1 MKLNFLK
8 RAFAFH
14 AIAVVCVLLALL
26 TGFIGAVHVHP
37 ASTNAAERSCPTC
50 ALAHASAV
58 TVERGHAAPV
68 IIASGTL
75 DEIAQTS
82 RSFALKSSRNI
93 RPPPLV

>member
-37 ASTNAAERSCPTC
+37 ASTNAAESSCPTC
-50 ALAHASAV
+50 ALAHAGV
-58 TVERGHAAPV
+58 LTVELGHVAPV
-68 IIASGTL
+68 FIASGTL
-75 DEIAQTS
+75 DEIAHTTH
-82 RSFALKSSRNI
+82 SFAPKSSLYI

>member
-1 MKLNFLK
+1 MKLNFHK

-14 AIAVVCVLLALL
+14 AVVVVCVLLALL

-37 ASTNAAERSCPTC
+37 ASTNAAESSCPTC
-50 ALAHASAV
+50 ALAHAGAV
-58 TVERGHAAPV
+58 RVELGHVAPV
-68 IIASGTL
+68 FIASGTL

-82 RSFALKSSRNI
+82 HSFVPESSLYI

>member
-37 ASTNAAERSCPTC
+37 ASTNAAESSCPTC
-50 ALAHASAV
+50 ALAHAGAV
-58 TVERGHAAPV
+58 TVELGHAAPV
-68 IIASGTL
+68 SIASGTL

-82 RSFALKSSRNI
+82 RSFAPKSSLYI